1 MENVKKKSFLK
12 MDVDLLN
19 GPIFKALVIFAIPL
33 FISNVFQQLYNTVDT
48 MIVGNYL
55 GDQSLAAIGSCTSI
69 YDLLVGFGL
78 GIGNGL
84 AIVTARS
91 FGSKDETLLKKS
103 VASSI
108 VIGVVV
114 SLLITIIGSLFLY
127 PLLQALNTP
136 SEIINEAYSYIS
148 MITLFIIVMFA
159 YNLCAGLMRAIGN
172 SVMPLIFLVVSSLL
186 NIFLDIL
193 FITQMNMGVRG
204 AAIATVI
211 SQGASVVLCTFYIMK
226 KAQLLLPEKEH
237 FVFDKE
243 LYKEMLGQ
251 GFSMGF
257 MSCIVSAGSVIL
269 QYGINGLGTLTIAGH
284 TAARK
289 LYMFFNMPFTAM
301 AMAISTFV
309 SQNKGA
315 NQGKR
320 IRQAMHYAYIYDIVT
335 AIIVTVILW
344 LFAPILVKLI
354 SGSSESVVLNNG
366 SLYLKIVGPFY
377 AVLGILMQTRFA
389 LQGLGKKI
397 LPLISSIIEFVG
409 KIIFVLIFIPRFQ
422 YMAVIF
428 CEPAIW
434 CVMTTQLV
442 YSLYTNPFMI
452 AAKKEV

>member
-442 YSLYTNPFMI
+442 YSLYTNPFII